1 MKLTKEAVKSF
12 VGAFVVTFIIGS
24 IVINGGEKVSWDD
37 GVLKSAGKFMGG
49 EDNELTG
56 NAYGLGS
63 QASMDT
69 VMEAIAAYSANDTE
83 AELSFYS
90 DEMNENGGDFTAE
103 WHESMEN
110 LKQRPWAVIPV
121 RLQGDDKDLVL
132 VWSTESR
139 EWKNG
144 SKQTLDLFE
153 VFAVNA
159 EGKIGGFSQW
169 SSERRDNEFSESSGG
184 KFFGRGESKY
194 SGRPFVFSNRG
205 EVEILEKFFADYN
218 NMDGEAVAGYF
229 ADEWTFRAATGGTSQ
244 RTSEG
249 MKSIFDSLDS
259 VTWTPFSMVP
269 VKIYDTD
276 PASGVTVY
284 STEKR
289 VNKDGTVW
297 EKDLVELFFFDLEG
311 KISGVEQY
319 VREISAE

>member
-12 VGAFVVTFIIGS
+12 VGAFVVTVIIGS
-24 IVINGGEKVSWDD
+24 IVMSWDD
-37 GVLKSAGKFMGG
+37 GALKSAGKFMGG
-49 EDNELTG
+49 EDNEL
-56 NAYGLGS
+56 
-63 QASMDT
+63 
-69 VMEAIAAYSANDTE
+69 
-83 AELSFYS
+83 
-90 DEMNENGGDFTAE
+90 
-103 WHESMEN
+103 
-110 LKQRPWAVIPV
+110 
-121 RLQGDDKDLVL
+121 
-132 VWSTESR
+132 
-139 EWKNG
+139 
-144 SKQTLDLFE
+144 
-153 VFAVNA
+153 
-159 EGKIGGFSQW
+159 
-169 SSERRDNEFSESSGG
+169 SESTGG
-184 KFFGRGESKY
+184 KFFGRGESEY

-249 MKSIFDSLDS
+249 MKSVFDNLDS

-269 VKIYDTD
+269 LKIKATD
-276 PASGVTVY
+276 PGSGVTVY

-319 VREISAE
+319 VREISGE